1 MTLRRSEW
9 STDTARLY
17 LWYMLCVDLI
27 MDAFDAVLVKQ
38 GAEAKVYKGTYLGKP
53 AIFKER
59 FEKKYRHPDLD
70 RLLTLERM
78 RAEARALRKTRAAG
92 VPVPPVYF
100 IDMTS
105 RIIVTGYIENS
116 ETVRE
121 RIVSL
126 QSEEPAGRAESL
138 EFLMD
143 KIGEVVALLHKNHM
157 VHGDLTTSNLMVQR
171 REAASPLIYVIDFGL
186 SFISETAEDKG
197 VDLYVLERAF
207 LSAHPGIESFFQRF
221 LDSYS
226 RNYPQNAANIRKK
239 FEDVKQRGRKRTM
252 VG

>member
-1 MTLRRSEW
+1 M
-9 STDTARLY
+9 
-17 LWYMLCVDLI
+17 
-27 MDAFDAVLVKQ
+27 MDAFDAVLFKQ
-38 GAEAKVYKGTYLGKP
+38 GAEAKVYKGIYFGKP

-78 RAEARALRKTRAAG
+78 RAEARALRKARAVG

-100 IDMTS
+100 IDLTS
-105 RIIVTGYIENS
+105 RIIVTGHIENA

-121 RIVSL
+121 KIISL
-126 QSEEPAGRAESL
+126 QSEEPSCRAESL
-138 EFLMD
+138 QFLME
-143 KIGEVVALLHKNHM
+143 KIGEVVALMHKNHI

-171 REAASPLIYVIDFGL
+171 RDEASPLIYVIDFGL
-186 SFISETAEDKG
+186 SFTSETVEDKG

-207 LSAHPGIESFFQRF
+207 LSAHPGIEVFFPRL

-226 RNYPQNAANIRKK
+226 RNYPQKAANIRKK
-239 FEDVKQRGRKRTM
+239 FEEVKQRGRKRTM

>member
-1 MTLRRSEW
+1 
-9 STDTARLY
+9 
-17 LWYMLCVDLI
+17 
-27 MDAFDAVLVKQ
+27 MDAFDAVLFKQ
-38 GAEAKVYKGTYLGKP
+38 GAEAKVYRGPYFGKP

-78 RAEARALRKTRAAG
+78 RAEARALRKARAAG

-100 IDMTS
+100 IDLTS
-105 RIIVTGYIENS
+105 RIIVTGHIENA

-121 RIVSL
+121 KIVSL
-126 QSEEPAGRAESL
+126 QSEEPSTRAEGL

-143 KIGEVVALLHKNHM
+143 KIGEVVALMHKNHI

-171 REAASPLIYVIDFGL
+171 REPASPLIYVIDFGL
-186 SFISETAEDKG
+186 SFISETIEDKG

-207 LSAHPGIESFFQRF
+207 LSAHPGIEVTFRRL

-226 RNYPQNAANIRKK
+226 RNYPQKAVHILKK
-239 FEDVKQRGRKRTM
+239 FEEVKQRGRKRTM